1 MTDEV
6 LRACADQR
14 ISSALMSLVVRGAG
28 TRRPCFPIPLSIR
41 ACGFP
46 AHGLPMVFLT
56 WLRGPWIA
64 DGASEPVQAPL
75 VEPALS
81 PLVGLSGMQVAAP
94 LLHKQ
99 APQPA
104 HHIAVDLTELRG
116 GVPGAEVV
124 SPTAQD
130 RVQVLDQPFD
140 WNACTV
146 ATGAVPDFPTKP
158 LHRPLRGPP
167 VQVVAHDAFLF
178 PQPTRHAGMEVTSK
192 KVETLPAFPKIND
205 PRLIRMQL
213 QPQPGHNLPGLLQ
226 GHLRAG
232 KCPAHDH

>member
-1 MTDEV
+1 MV
-6 LRACADQR
+6 
-14 ISSALMSLVVRGAG
+14 SASLLSASLVSDANSLIGSQGRRN
-28 TRRPCFPIPLSIR
+28 RRPCFPIPLSIR

-116 GVPGAEVV
+116 
-124 SPTAQD
+124 
-130 RVQVLDQPFD
+130 
-140 WNACTV
+140 
-146 ATGAVPDFPTKP
+146 
-158 LHRPLRGPP
+158 
-167 VQVVAHDAFLF
+167 
-178 PQPTRHAGMEVTSK
+178 
-192 KVETLPAFPKIND
+192 
-205 PRLIRMQL
+205 
-213 QPQPGHNLPGLLQ
+213 
-226 GHLRAG
+226 
-232 KCPAHDH
+232 